1 MPAMPTTAGIA
12 VALTLLLAPAARAQV
27 STPPRPAVPPDATVV
42 SRVDE
47 FMNAEV
53 KVNGFTGAVLLARK
67 GVPVVAKGLA
77 MANIEWQIPN
87 TPQTKF
93 RLGSITKQ
101 FTSMAIM
108 QLQQMQD
115 QLSRQ
120 QGIIEE
126 LQNDV
131 SRMKQENLE
140 RYQDLDR
147 RINSGA
153 APAATPDNSSGGG
166 ASSTS
171 PDAAAGAAAQQPAAS
186 SEPGDPAKEK
196 LYYDAAFDL
205 IKQKD
210 FDKASQAFNAF
221 LRKYPNSQY
230 AGNAQYWLGEVNLA
244 KGDLPAASQAFAQ
257 VSQKYPKHSKVP
269 DSLYKLADVE
279 RRMGHTDKVKGILQQ
294 VITQYPGTS
303 AAQLAQRDLQ
313 KL

>member
-1 MPAMPTTAGIA
+1 
-12 VALTLLLAPAARAQV
+12 
-27 STPPRPAVPPDATVV
+27 
-42 SRVDE
+42 
-47 FMNAEV
+47 
-53 KVNGFTGAVLLARK
+53 
-67 GVPVVAKGLA
+67 
-77 MANIEWQIPN
+77 
-87 TPQTKF
+87 
-93 RLGSITKQ
+93 
-101 FTSMAIM
+101 M

-166 ASSTS
+166 ASNAA

-210 FDKASQAFNAF
+210 FNKASQAFNAF

>member
-1 MPAMPTTAGIA
+1 
-12 VALTLLLAPAARAQV
+12 
-27 STPPRPAVPPDATVV
+27 
-42 SRVDE
+42 
-47 FMNAEV
+47 
-53 KVNGFTGAVLLARK
+53 
-67 GVPVVAKGLA
+67 
-77 MANIEWQIPN
+77 
-87 TPQTKF
+87 
-93 RLGSITKQ
+93 
-101 FTSMAIM
+101 M

-115 QLSRQ
+115 QISRQ

-131 SRMKQENLE
+131 SRMKQESLE

-166 ASSTS
+166 ASNAA
-171 PDAAAGAAAQQPAAS
+171 PDAAAGAAAQQPAGS
-186 SEPGDPAKEK
+186 SQPSDPAKEK

-244 KGDLPAASQAFAQ
+244 KGDLQGASQAFAQ

-313 KL
+313 RL

>member
-1 MPAMPTTAGIA
+1 MRMCRRA
-12 VALTLLLAPAARAQV
+12 VTVLALSLPLVAW
-27 STPPRPAVPPDATVV
+27 
-42 SRVDE
+42 
-47 FMNAEV
+47 AE
-53 KVNGFTGAVLLARK
+53 
-67 GVPVVAKGLA
+67 VPVVDDNAGYSGASSYPPAGYGTNGAYAGGGVTAPASAQGQL
-77 MANIEWQIPN
+77 
-87 TPQTKF
+87 F
-93 RLGSITKQ
+93 L
-101 FTSMAIM
+101 

-131 SRMKQENLE
+131 ARMKQESLE

-147 RINSGA
+147 RIGTGAPTEAPQNSA
-153 APAATPDNSSGGG
+153 AGGE
-166 ASSTS
+166 
-171 PDAAAGAAAQQPAAS
+171 AAAGAAAGAAAAQQPAAS

-205 IKQKD
+205 IKAKD

-244 KGDLPAASQAFAQ
+244 KGDLQAAGQAFAK
-257 VSQKYPKHSKVP
+257 VSQLYPKHNKVP

-279 RRMGHTDKVKGILQQ
+279 RRLGHTDRVKGILQQ

>member
-1 MPAMPTTAGIA
+1 MRTCRRA
-12 VALTLLLAPAARAQV
+12 VTVLALALPLVAW
-27 STPPRPAVPPDATVV
+27 
-42 SRVDE
+42 
-47 FMNAEV
+47 AE
-53 KVNGFTGAVLLARK
+53 
-67 GVPVVAKGLA
+67 VPVVDDNAGYNGA
-77 MANIEWQIPN
+77 SSYPPA
-87 TPQTKF
+87 
-93 RLGSITKQ
+93 GYG
-101 FTSMAIM
+101 TSGAYAGGGVSAPASAQGQLFM

-115 QLSRQ
+115 QISRQ
-120 QGIIEE
+120 QGVIEE

-131 SRMKQENLE
+131 ARLKQEGLE

-147 RINSGA
+147 RIGA
-153 APAATPDNSSGGG
+153 GGAPAATPENSSTGGDVAAG
-166 ASSTS
+166 
-171 PDAAAGAAAQQPAAS
+171 AAAGAATAPAAS

-205 IKQKD
+205 IKAKD

-244 KGDLPAASQAFAQ
+244 KGDLQGAGQAFAK
-257 VSQKYPKHSKVP
+257 VSQLYPKHSKVP

-279 RRMGHTDKVKGILQQ
+279 RRLGHTDRVKGILQQ
-294 VITQYPGTS
+294 VVTQYPGTS

>member
-1 MPAMPTTAGIA
+1 MRMCRRVVT
-12 VALTLLLAPAARAQV
+12 VLALSLPFSALAA
-27 STPPRPAVPPDATVV
+27 
-42 SRVDE
+42 
-47 FMNAEV
+47 
-53 KVNGFTGAVLLARK
+53 
-67 GVPVVAKGLA
+67 VPVVDDNAGGYPPSGYGTSGA
-77 MANIEWQIPN
+77 YA
-87 TPQTKF
+87 
-93 RLGSITKQ
+93 GSGASAPASAQ
-101 FTSMAIM
+101 GQLFM

-115 QLSRQ
+115 QISRQ

-131 SRMKQENLE
+131 ARMKQENLE

-147 RINSGA
+147 RINSGG
-153 APAATPDNSSGGG
+153 APAANPDNSSAGG
-166 ASSTS
+166 AS
-171 PDAAAGAAAQQPAAS
+171 DAAGAAAGAAGAAAQQPAAS

-244 KGDLPAASQAFAQ
+244 KGDLQGASQAFAQ